1 VAGRTFL
8 AFFVLAALSESY
20 ARFFFSAAIAHP
32 ASLEE
37 SHFEK
42 IKGKPSRIVIDD
54 VTIA

>member
-1 VAGRTFL
+1 
-8 AFFVLAALSESY
+8 VLAALSESY
-20 ARFFFSAAIAHP
+20 SRFSAAFAHP

-42 IKGKPSRIVIDD
+42 LKGKPSQIITDD